1 MSNIVDPKPTFTENS
16 LPVKSTLTQNPN
28 PVTTPVQDPNPNPVT
43 TPVQDPNPNPNPN
56 PNVPPQ
62 ITIINVTLLPTP
74 FSTTQAQLPIP
85 TSSPQVHIPDQVQV
99 NNTGLILG
107 IIFGISFLFLALFLL
122 LFFIKKKRK
131 KIDTLPAF
139 LEPRSEPINENIPSS
154 IAILQDPNVSYTIND
169 GLGYNI
175 AYNSMG
181 EPMYATNQ
189 F

>member
-1 MSNIVDPKPTFTENS
+1 MSSIIDSKLIFTET
-16 LPVKSTLTQNPN
+16 LPVKTRDPTPTQNSIFTTTQDPIFTTTQDPIFTLTQDPKSIPTQNPKVN
-28 PVTTPVQDPNPNPVT
+28 PPPVSQV
-43 TPVQDPNPNPNPN
+43 
-56 PNVPPQ
+56 
-62 ITIINVTLLPTP
+62 TIINVTLFPT
-74 FSTTQAQLPIP
+74 TTQLSPL
-85 TSSPQVHIPDQVQV
+85 PQVKDNN

-107 IIFGISFLFLALFLL
+107 IVFGILFLFLALFLL

-139 LEPRSEPINENIPSS
+139 LEPRPEPINENIPSS
-154 IAILQDPNVSYTIND
+154 ITILQDPNVSYTIND

-189 F
+189 FN